1 MVCGTNSWPKQRQ
14 MSSEEENTFAE
25 PTLWVL
31 LGTLVSAF
39 IGGVSWCV
47 QKKCRRT
54 HCAMNSGCCEFSAD
68 SEILRRTIREE
79 IRQERQERESSSGA
93 LTPEREEGEEKK
105 PVEV

>member
-1 MVCGTNSWPKQRQ
+1 
-14 MSSEEENTFAE
+14 MSSEDENTFAE

-31 LGTLVSAF
+31 LGTFLTAF

-68 SEILRRTIREE
+68 SELLRRTIREE

-93 LTPEREEGEEKK
+93 LTPEREEGEGKK
-105 PVEV
+105 QVEV

>member
-1 MVCGTNSWPKQRQ
+1 
-14 MSSEEENTFAE
+14 MSSEEEDAFAQ

-31 LGTLVSAF
+31 IGTLVSAF

-54 HCAMNSGCCEFSAD
+54 HCALNSGCCEFSAD
-68 SEILRRTIREE
+68 SEVLRRTIREE
-79 IRQERQERESSSGA
+79 IKQERQERESSSGA
-93 LTPEREEGEEKK
+93 LTPERVEEERKQ

>member
-1 MVCGTNSWPKQRQ
+1 
-14 MSSEEENTFAE
+14 MSSEEEDAFAQ

-31 LGTLVSAF
+31 IGTLVSAF

-54 HCAMNSGCCEFSAD
+54 HCALNSGCCEFSAD
-68 SEILRRTIREE
+68 SEVLRRTIREE
-79 IRQERQERESSSGA
+79 IKQERQERESSSGA
-93 LTPEREEGEEKK
+93 LTPERVEEEREQ